1 MISSAWISENKGYL
15 RQILVCCSVSI
26 LPFGFGQFATWPSL
40 AIEQLLEGD
49 AGFSVDQ
56 SEISII
62 ASTWS
67 LGLCLLP
74 ILFGFMLV
82 RQGRRRN
89 LLITA
94 VVYIVAW
101 ALILFA
107 RSPLWL
113 MAGNFIGGLG
123 SSIQLIIGPIF
134 IAEIADKY
142 IRGALISFYIA
153 AIPLGQAFMC
163 SVGIYVTYFQLNL
176 IALVISTVAFFCILA
191 TAVESPSWKLMKQKE
206 SEAESCF
213 NYYWNTRN
221 ADRTESTVA
230 LAELRETVELEMR
243 SKCSYSELVR
253 TPSNVRGTII
263 VAAISL
269 FQSASG
275 ILVILDYGS
284 TTLPKY
290 EGFWAPHPTMAAV
303 SILYFF
309 LSLVSAGLVD
319 RLGRKPLTIL
329 SNAGD
334 ALGTA
339 IVAVFFALE
348 RRTEWD
354 TTNLQW
360 LPYVGMLLFIASY
373 GSAMSAMPHVLV
385 GELFPANV
393 RYHAS
398 VLSVIAIAGSLA
410 FFNYTYLGGCRLLG
424 MDVMFFIYTL
434 CSIAATIFSWLF
446 MFETKNLSL
455 AEIQAIMTGRKMA
468 SNDPPQ
474 ELNDLR

>member
-1 MISSAWISENKGYL
+1 
-15 RQILVCCSVSI
+15 
-26 LPFGFGQFATWPSL
+26 
-40 AIEQLLEGD
+40 
-49 AGFSVDQ
+49 
-56 SEISII
+56 
-62 ASTWS
+62 
-67 LGLCLLP
+67 
-74 ILFGFMLV
+74 
-82 RQGRRRN
+82 
-89 LLITA
+89 
-94 VVYIVAW
+94 
-101 ALILFA
+101 
-107 RSPLWL
+107 
-113 MAGNFIGGLG
+113 
-123 SSIQLIIGPIF
+123 
-134 IAEIADKY
+134 
-142 IRGALISFYIA
+142 
-153 AIPLGQAFMC
+153 
-163 SVGIYVTYFQLNL
+163 
-176 IALVISTVAFFCILA
+176 
-191 TAVESPSWKLMKQKE
+191 
-206 SEAESCF
+206 
-213 NYYWNTRN
+213 
-221 ADRTESTVA
+221 
-230 LAELRETVELEMR
+230 MR
-243 SKCSYSELVR
+243 SQCSYSELVR
-253 TPSNVRGTII
+253 TPSNVRATII

-269 FQSASG
+269 FQGASG

-385 GELFPANV
+385 GELFAANV
-393 RYHAS
+393 RYSFLTVHEATHTCGPIIESDRQSDRQRRNREYGAILLVDMVCYFSNRYHAS
-398 VLSVIAIAGSLA
+398 VLSVIAIAGGLA

-424 MDVMFFIYTL
+424 TDVMFFIYTL

-455 AEIQAIMTGRKMA
+455 AEIQAIMTGRKMT